1 MSRRRG
7 ATLLEMVLVMMV
19 IFTLAAVVAPRF
31 SDFFPALRLRETANT
46 LLATAGKA
54 RADAA
59 LTGARHRLVVDP
71 GARRFWI
78 AYEPDPVKEPGKFEK
93 LGGAWPEEEL
103 PPDVTLD
110 AVEGFDSAKDATRF
124 VEFRPDGGAKEA
136 SLTLGNGSGD
146 RRTLRIAAATGAA
159 RIESGEAAK

>member
-31 SDFFPALRLRETANT
+31 SDFFPALQLRETANT

-59 LTGARHRLVVDP
+59 LTGSRHRLVVDP
-71 GARRFWI
+71 AARRFWI
-78 AYEPDPVKEPGKFEK
+78 AYESSPVKEPGQFEK

-103 PPDVTLD
+103 PRDVVLE
-110 AVEGFDSAKDATRF
+110 AFEGFDSDKDAKRF
-124 VEFRPDGGAKEA
+124 VEFRPDGSAKEA
-136 SLTLGNGSGD
+136 SITLANANGD
-146 RRTLRIAAATGAA
+146 RRRLKISAATGAA
-159 RIESGEAAK
+159 RLETP